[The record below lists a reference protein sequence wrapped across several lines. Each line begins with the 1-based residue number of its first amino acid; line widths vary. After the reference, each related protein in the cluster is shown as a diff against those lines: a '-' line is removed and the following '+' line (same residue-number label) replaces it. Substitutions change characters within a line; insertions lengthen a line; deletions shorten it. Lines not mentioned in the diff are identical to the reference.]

1 MVRGGERIQM
11 EDNELPNMHG
21 CIKAGGEAG
30 KDGGIKGIV
39 ELQLLTKLGYEFRSI
54 RLAFLSLGGRRHEEF
69 SCSEH
74 GVELQMN
81 GPPFEPIKH
90 RHVLS
95 PQVCSFFISFLLN

>member
-11 EDNELPNMHG
+11 EDDELPNMHG
-21 CIKAGGEAG
+21 CIKAGGKAG

-39 ELQLLTKLGYEFRSI
+39 ELQLLTKLGYEFRGI
-54 RLAFLSLGGRRHEEF
+54 RLDFLPLGGRRHEAF

-74 GVELQMN
+74 GVKLQMN
-81 GPPFEPIKH
+81 GPPFEPIKR

-95 PQVCSFFISFLLN
+95 PQVCSFFIFFFA